1 MLEAVVDAR
10 LAILID
16 INLGVHHQGIGRSAA
31 LLFAKEG
38 AKVVVSEYVHPSLP
52 CLEIYSCYVCRSLDA
67 AKAQAVVD
75 EIKQAGGDA
84 IAVSGGVG
92 ADDFPQKVIE
102 ATIKYVRVKVVQ

>member
-1 MLEAVVDAR
+1 M
-10 LAILID
+10 
-16 INLGVHHQGIGRSAA
+16 
-31 LLFAKEG
+31 
-38 AKVVVSEYVHPSLP
+38 
-52 CLEIYSCYVCRSLDA
+52 CRSLDA

-84 IAVSGGVG
+84 IAVSGDVG